1 MITPALPSQRLWRPS
16 SPLLRGWFPR
26 VLRRWFAVVAVAMT
40 FSWLAEPASAQFVT
54 PAAPQESGPNLPAQP
69 IGPNDLLAIS
79 VYGAPEFSRTVRVS
93 EEGQIRLPMLHD
105 KIAVLGMMPA
115 ELETRLAEAFEAA
128 QILVDPAVT
137 ISIAEYHSHP
147 ISVVGA
153 VRMPL
158 TFQAVG
164 RTSLVEAITRAQGLA
179 EDAGAEIVITRTPK
193 DGIAGGAAQASVQG
207 SVQGSAQAIERVP
220 VRGLI
225 DGSDPRLNVMLEG
238 GEEVRVPAIGRVFVV
253 GNVTHPGGF
262 RLDEAAG
269 MSVLKALA
277 LSEGLA
283 PFAAKLAYI
292 YRRDNGAPVE
302 MPVELRKIMDRKSDD
317 VQLLANDILYVPDNH
332 SKRTALTVVERMVG
346 FTAGTASG
354 ALILGL
360 H

>member
-1 MITPALPSQRLWRPS
+1 MAWE
-16 SPLLRGWFPR
+16 
-26 VLRRWFAVVAVAMT
+26 VVA
-40 FSWLAEPASAQFVT
+40 ASAQFVT
-54 PAAPQESGPNLPAQP
+54 PSAPAESGPNLPAQP
-69 IGPNDLLAIS
+69 IGRNDLLAIS

-93 EEGQIRLPMLHD
+93 EAGQIRLPMLHD

-115 ELETRLAEAFEAA
+115 ELEARLAEAFEAA

-137 ISIAEYHSHP
+137 VSVAEYHSHP

-179 EDAGAEIVITRTPK
+179 EDAGAEILITRTPK
-193 DGIAGGAAQASVQG
+193 AGAEGTAAAG
-207 SVQGSAQAIERVP
+207 SDTAQVFLRIP

-225 DGSDPRLNVMLEG
+225 DGTDPSLNVMLEG
-238 GEEVRVPAIGRVFVV
+238 GEEVRVPTIGRVFVV
-253 GNVTHPGGF
+253 GNVKQPGGY
-262 RLDEAAG
+262 RLDEYAG

-277 LSEGLA
+277 LSQGMA
-283 PFAAKLAYI
+283 PFAAKVAYI
-292 YRRDNGAPVE
+292 YRRNNGAPVE
-302 MPVELRKIMDRKSDD
+302 IPVELHRIMDRKSDD

-332 SKRTALTVVERMVG
+332 SRRATLTVIERAVG
-346 FTAGTASG
+346 FATGTASG